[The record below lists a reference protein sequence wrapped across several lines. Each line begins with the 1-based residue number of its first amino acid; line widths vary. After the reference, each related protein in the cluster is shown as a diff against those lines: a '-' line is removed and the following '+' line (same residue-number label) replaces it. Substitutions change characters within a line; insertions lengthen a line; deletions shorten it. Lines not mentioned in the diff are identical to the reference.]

1 MLWSVFVVVPDA
13 RGIPGREG
21 VRCMEAFL
29 HLELLL
35 QPGVT
40 PPTGMLH
47 VPGHP
52 QVPFSGYLELLA
64 AIERVTTEPVS
75 EPGSAQRR
83 GAS

>member
-1 MLWSVFVVVPDA
+1 
-13 RGIPGREG
+13 
-21 VRCMEAFL
+21 MEAFL

-35 QPGVT
+35 QPGVH
-40 PPTGMLH
+40 PPAGMLH

-64 AIERVTTEPVS
+64 AIERVTAEPVAETGQS
-75 EPGSAQRR
+75 QAR